1 MFSLKTVTVINLSN
15 DKYGIIPY
23 ACMYVC
29 ILSYTVYTIF
39 SARACV
45 YGARM
50 NICIYE
56 CMHLRKSIT
65 FTENTW
71 LYVYIITIIYY
82 IKYSL

>member
-1 MFSLKTVTVINLSN
+1 MAL
-15 DKYGIIPY
+15 YHMH
-23 ACMYVC
+23 ACMYVYYP
-29 ILSYTVYTIF
+29 ILYIQYSKRV
-39 SARACV
+39 CV
-45 YGARM
+45 CGARM

-65 FTENTW
+65 FTQNTW